1 MIIISITIDC
11 LSDDKDIQRVLN
23 APFTKINEQIIKI
36 VGVAE
41 SSKRARPSSAVHI
54 LKELLIYVKFTNFGL
69 TNS

>member
-41 SSKRARPSSAVHI
+41 SS
-54 LKELLIYVKFTNFGL
+54 
-69 TNS
+69 